1 MASEEGTSS
10 GAPKIPVLPAD
21 SSEELEQLRYMG
33 GSLRTV
39 ILEAL
44 HSAAAEI
51 GDRVREGVREEL
63 QSHFREMASASSLAH
78 TWSPSAAAEALR
90 LAAVEKASDSK
101 GNLDDNATAVE
112 AWMCSPMAPEGSTP
126 LNGAGPDPVEH
137 TPGAIASLTLQELS
151 RQEVSDHPK
160 AFSTVSK
167 PSRPAPLSNPSSE
180 SGLGLTMKDMPHELD
195 GRVWAGMH
203 RRGYRAAEELQEI
216 DMSRGLRSQ
225 GLATHHKTKT
235 WAFSSQVHQEESEE
249 GSALSGSLAATSR
262 QARVCRMQVQR
273 MVGSPIFDYAAGFM
287 VLCNAVCIGA
297 QTEYQATSQDDMPKT
312 PLGYRLLEL
321 FFCVIFTA
329 ELALRLFAHGLRFFS
344 MPGWQWNTMDAIIVA
359 LQLIEEAVTM
369 GQEVWDISVS
379 RLLRIVRLLR
389 VVRVVRILHLVREL
403 RTMANA
409 IGSALQPFFW
419 TVLLLFLMIYI
430 VGVYIMQ
437 IVVVE
442 VPKSVMAEDPELQQY
457 WSSLDSSVM
466 SLFQALM
473 GGVDWEDLVNPLTRN
488 IHPLMGPFFALYVGF
503 ATFVMLNLIN
513 GIFFDLTFSNIRDTH
528 DRELIN
534 QVKELVVE
542 SDSNCSGRIS
552 YEEFEGQVGSPLMK
566 AYFQKIDLDISEAKG
581 LFDLLDINGKGHV
594 DHQDFVMG
602 CLRLQGKAR
611 ALDLAVLSKTM
622 NDQWKWWEKVAQD
635 MQAQLNLLT
644 DHLVGKA
651 AMQRHSPVS
660 VKGHRAMPSRP

>member
-1 MASEEGTSS
+1 
-10 GAPKIPVLPAD
+10 
-21 SSEELEQLRYMG
+21 
-33 GSLRTV
+33 
-39 ILEAL
+39 
-44 HSAAAEI
+44 
-51 GDRVREGVREEL
+51 
-63 QSHFREMASASSLAH
+63 
-78 TWSPSAAAEALR
+78 
-90 LAAVEKASDSK
+90 
-101 GNLDDNATAVE
+101 
-112 AWMCSPMAPEGSTP
+112 
-126 LNGAGPDPVEH
+126 
-137 TPGAIASLTLQELS
+137 
-151 RQEVSDHPK
+151 
-160 AFSTVSK
+160 
-167 PSRPAPLSNPSSE
+167 
-180 SGLGLTMKDMPHELD
+180 
-195 GRVWAGMH
+195 
-203 RRGYRAAEELQEI
+203 
-216 DMSRGLRSQ
+216 
-225 GLATHHKTKT
+225 
-235 WAFSSQVHQEESEE
+235 
-249 GSALSGSLAATSR
+249 
-262 QARVCRMQVQR
+262 
-273 MVGSPIFDYAAGFM
+273 
-287 VLCNAVCIGA
+287 
-297 QTEYQATSQDDMPKT
+297 
-312 PLGYRLLEL
+312 
-321 FFCVIFTA
+321 
-329 ELALRLFAHGLRFFS
+329 
-344 MPGWQWNTMDAIIVA
+344 
-359 LQLIEEAVTM
+359 
-369 GQEVWDISVS
+369 
-379 RLLRIVRLLR
+379 
-389 VVRVVRILHLVREL
+389 
-403 RTMANA
+403 
-409 IGSALQPFFW
+409 
-419 TVLLLFLMIYI
+419 MIYI